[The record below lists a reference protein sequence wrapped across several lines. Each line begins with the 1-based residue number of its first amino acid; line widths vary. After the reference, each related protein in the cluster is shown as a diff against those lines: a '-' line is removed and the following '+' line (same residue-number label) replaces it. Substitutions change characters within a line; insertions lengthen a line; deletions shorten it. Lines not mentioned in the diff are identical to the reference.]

1 MSVQII
7 INGAKEAQYVT
18 DIIRVGGRLMNS
30 GMTDYLPR
38 LIYCTRKSV
47 EWLFDQDPND
57 ETLTA
62 TSEYLMAITVR
73 YWSPETSLSNASG
86 GGAGVAP
93 VVSAPSDP
101 QGYDF
106 RVSGSSFIIAG
117 QSAKTINAFIGYN
130 NIIFSRDNVIQ
141 NTVNGGGSY
150 YSWNPDTGLF
160 QCFGPAVT
168 DEIFSI
174 TPA

>member
-1 MSVQII
+1 MSVQTI

-57 ETLTA
+57 DTLTS
-62 TSEYLMAITVR
+62 TSAYLLAITVR

-93 VVSAPSDP
+93 VVSAPSAP
-101 QGYDF
+101 LPYEF
-106 RVSGSSFIIAG
+106 VVTGSSFIIAG

-130 NIIFSRDNVIQ
+130 IIFTRDNVPQ
-141 NTVNGGGSY
+141 TTVNNGGSY
-150 YSWNPDTGLF
+150 YSWNPNTGLF
-160 QCFGPAVT
+160 QCFGEAISG
-168 DEIFSI
+168 ELFSI